1 MASLSHNWM
10 SINELEAQV
19 LSLTA
24 TLAIFVA
31 VCWILRARGPR
42 VCASACLFVLT
53 LVSTQ
58 LIMSRL
64 SHPPYNYKKPG
75 FVTALHFLCVW
86 LTCIAYWYYQGDL
99 GKCFPSSM
107 QSRRRFLVTVGPIAL
122 SNPLAVVF
130 NNNALVH
137 AGAGLCAIIG
147 TLSPVTVAMM
157 ARLFGRQQSV
167 TSWMGVMTAF
177 LGGAIIASSE
187 VRSLRKGALHS
198 GDAAML
204 GICFALAS
212 VAARSLKIV
221 VMDNLLAPTEYQESS
236 KEETL
241 SPMHLYTLQAPWCF
255 VTAAFYALA
264 TEDIG
269 EAMHD
274 MLSSRA
280 NIAPIVGMTCIS
292 AVILNFAGIFALRD
306 LGASSQQII
315 GKLNTICVAS
325 LSMGFLGEVLAW
337 PVLLGG
343 LIVLLGVA
351 IFEYGVEHRSKPII
365 TDKRCAV

>member
-1 MASLSHNWM
+1 MTFND
-10 SINELEAQV
+10 LEAQV
-19 LSLTA
+19 LSLTVTFA
-24 TLAIFVA
+24 LFGAI
-31 VCWILRARGPR
+31 CWILRKRGPQ

-64 SHPPYNYKKPG
+64 SHPPYSYRKPG

-86 LTCIAYWYYQGDL
+86 LTCIAYWYHQGDL
-99 GKCFPSSM
+99 DKCFPSSM
-107 QSRRRFLVTVGPIAL
+107 KSRRRFLMTIGPIAL
-122 SNPLAVVF
+122 SNPLTVVF

-147 TLSPVTVAMM
+147 TLSPVTVAVM
-157 ARLFGRQQSV
+157 ARLFGRLQSL
-167 TSWMGVMTAF
+167 TSWLGVLTAF
-177 LGGAIIASSE
+177 GGGIVIAASE
-187 VRSLRKGALHS
+187 LRSLRKGALPGAGVPHQ
-198 GDAAML
+198 AIL

-221 VMDNLLAPTEYQESS
+221 VMDNLLAPAEYQQSA

-255 VTAAFYALA
+255 ITAMLYAFA

-269 EAMHD
+269 EAIRG
-274 MLSSRA
+274 LTSSRA
-280 NIAPIVGMTCIS
+280 SVAPLVGMTCIS

-325 LSMGFLGEVLAW
+325 LSMGFLGEHLAW
-337 PVLLGG
+337 PVMLGG
-343 LIVLLGVA
+343 LIVVLGVA
-351 IFEYGVEHRSKPII
+351 IFEYGVVHKSKPII
-365 TDKRCAV
+365 VDKGSSKV